1 MSSDLTFIGLFLQAS
16 FIVQLVML
24 LLLSVSIASW
34 TFIFQ
39 RSKALSAA
47 RNEMR
52 QFEDKFWSGADLN
65 RLYQELSA
73 RTNLTGMGSIFCSG
87 FKEFVRLRKSN
98 TATNGIVDG
107 TYRAMRVSMSR
118 QVEEL
123 ESRLPFLATAGSIS
137 PYIGLFGTVW
147 GIMNAFIALGE
158 VQQATL
164 AMVAPG
170 IAEALIATAIGLFAA
185 IPAVIAYNRFSHQ
198 VEKLEN
204 SYGNFMEEFSA
215 ILHRQAVAA
224 QAQQQALAFTFQNGG
239 LVMYVRKRRR
249 PVSEINVVPYIDV
262 MLVLLIIFM
271 VTAPLIS
278 QGVKVDLP
286 KASANPIEQED
297 TPPII
302 ASVDV
307 KGRYFLNV
315 GEDQESP
322 ISEDELGAIVKAQL
336 TKEPN
341 TPVVVKGD
349 GQVAYNEVIQLM
361 VLLQQAGVPSVG
373 LMTDPVE

>member
-137 PYIGLFGTVW
+137 PPFG
-147 GIMNAFIALGE
+147 M
-158 VQQATL
+158 
-164 AMVAPG
+164 
-170 IAEALIATAIGLFAA
+170 
-185 IPAVIAYNRFSHQ
+185 
-198 VEKLEN
+198 
-204 SYGNFMEEFSA
+204 
-215 ILHRQAVAA
+215 
-224 QAQQQALAFTFQNGG
+224 
-239 LVMYVRKRRR
+239 
-249 PVSEINVVPYIDV
+249 
-262 MLVLLIIFM
+262 
-271 VTAPLIS
+271 
-278 QGVKVDLP
+278 
-286 KASANPIEQED
+286 
-297 TPPII
+297 
-302 ASVDV
+302 
-307 KGRYFLNV
+307 
-315 GEDQESP
+315 
-322 ISEDELGAIVKAQL
+322 
-336 TKEPN
+336 
-341 TPVVVKGD
+341 
-349 GQVAYNEVIQLM
+349 
-361 VLLQQAGVPSVG
+361 
-373 LMTDPVE
+373 